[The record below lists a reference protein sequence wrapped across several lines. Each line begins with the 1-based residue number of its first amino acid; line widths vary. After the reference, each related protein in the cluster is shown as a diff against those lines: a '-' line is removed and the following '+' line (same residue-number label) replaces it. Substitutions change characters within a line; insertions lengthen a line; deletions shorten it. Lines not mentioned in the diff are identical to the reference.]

1 MNLYIYIYYSSGNSI
16 LGTRSCCVSSGHG
29 GDLKVMRI
37 KLKSIKTY
45 FKPQRHKV
53 TVYYWVTILTYVG

>member
-53 TVYYWVTILTYVG
+53 TV